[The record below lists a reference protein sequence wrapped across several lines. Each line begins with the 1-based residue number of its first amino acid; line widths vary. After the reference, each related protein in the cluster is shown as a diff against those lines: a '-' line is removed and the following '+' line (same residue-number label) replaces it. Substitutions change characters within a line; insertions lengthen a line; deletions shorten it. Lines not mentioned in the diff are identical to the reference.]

1 VKAGKLKDELLDMHK
16 NNKVNLTD
24 EEVEKMQRF
33 QASESWAKKL
43 AKDRGWKSK
52 ALHGE
57 AGCVDHEAAAPQILL
72 IRSTIH
78 GNVDGRTYRLENV
91 YNMDETGLLYKCL
104 PNRSYVS
111 EDEVKTARGTK
122 LMKAKDRVTLYV
134 CTNADGS
141 DLVPLSIIGSS
152 EQPRCFRNHEKKLT
166 YYNQKKAWSDTKTSK
181 KWFADFVK
189 HVKRRTNAP
198 VLLLMDN
205 CAAHNDDTFK
215 DVSGQ
220 VRVIFLPPN
229 CTSVYQPMDCGVI
242 AMIKKRYR
250 HVLLLKLLDVYND
263 MMTLYEQ
270 SKGRTRGTNGLDEG
284 YPPHLRDCMDILA
297 EITPEFTAE
306 KIRNCWKKSTL
317 LDKPPA
323 VMDPTP
329 ADVEMTSDAVA
340 ANAGSEDTD
349 VEMRVVDAADASDDA
364 TDKEDDDAVF
374 KAIADLAE
382 LVKKQK
388 EGAEEGA
395 EDRYSGGNWEMDCIL
410 QEMVETVEGIDC
422 SDPEAMKELL
432 NGWVSMEET
441 PFCREALADEAE
453 NDLSPTELL
462 TELLERNDACNI
474 SDDEESAEEAEA
486 ETCQAKKDEIDAL
499 TAQLRNVA
507 AELEKL
513 EGFNLCAGKVT
524 DAANFTASTWR
535 KTERDRIGEKQKKPS
550 RQAGIQPFLFKSKS
564 SEKDAA
570 TESFNEE
577 STSSTLPAA
586 AAKESQLI
594 DLSMEDTVAD
604 VSTASPSEAHSAPSP
619 PKPYKRNK
627 NAFWIASQCRTVGSD
642 TQSIKQLIGIV
653 LSTLEELKRRPG
665 TDRES
670 MDVLGIF
677 MKAFSDDKSNLFKE
691 NKRDM
696 QFIHSITEKSEE
708 LMDDESLT
716 PRLLDATFFNEFMV
730 V

>member
-1 VKAGKLKDELLDMHK
+1 MSS
-16 NNKVNLTD
+16 
-24 EEVEKMQRF
+24 Q
-33 QASESWAKKL
+33 
-43 AKDRGWKSK
+43 
-52 ALHGE
+52 
-57 AGCVDHEAAAPQILL
+57 PQL
-72 IRSTIH
+72 
-78 GNVDGRTYRLENV
+78 
-91 YNMDETGLLYKCL
+91 
-104 PNRSYVS
+104 VS

-141 DLVPLSIIGSS
+141 DFVPLSIIGSS
-152 EQPRCFRNHEKKLT
+152 EKPRCFRNHEKKLT
-166 YYNQKKAWSDTKTSK
+166 YYNQKKAWSDMKTSK

-189 HVKRRTNAP
+189 HVKRRTNDP
-198 VLLLMDN
+198 ILLIMDN

-250 HVLLLKLLDVYND
+250 HRLLLKLLDVYND
-263 MMTLYEQ
+263 MMTLFEQ
-270 SKGRTRGTNGLDEG
+270 NKGRTRGTNGLDEG
-284 YPPHLRDCMDILA
+284 YAPHLRDCMDILA
-297 EITPEFTAE
+297 EITPEFTPE
-306 KIRNCWKKSTL
+306 KIRNCWEKSTL

-323 VMDPTP
+323 DMDPTP

-340 ANAGSEDTD
+340 ANATSKDTD
-349 VEMRVVDAADASDDA
+349 VEMGVVDAADASDDSI
-364 TDKEDDDAVF
+364 DMEDDDAVF

-382 LVKKQK
+382 LAKKQK
-388 EGAEEGA
+388 GGA
-395 EDRYSGGNWEMDCIL
+395 EDRHSGRNWEMVYIL
-410 QEMVETVEGIDC
+410 QEMVEAVEGIDC

-441 PFCREALADEAE
+441 PFCREAFADEAE
-453 NDLSPTELL
+453 TDLSPTELL
-462 TELLERNDACNI
+462 ECNDACNN

-486 ETCQAKKDEIDAL
+486 EICQAKKDDIDVL
-499 TAQLRNVA
+499 TAKLRNLA

-570 TESFNEE
+570 TES
-577 STSSTLPAA
+577 SLSSKLPAA

-594 DLSMEDTVAD
+594 DLSMEKTVED
-604 VSTASPSEAHSAPSP
+604 VSAASSSESDSAPSP
-619 PKPYKRNK
+619 AKPYKRNE

-642 TQSIKQLIGIV
+642 TKSMKQLVGIV
-653 LSTLEELKRRPG
+653 LSTLEELKSSG
-665 TDRES
+665 TGRES
-670 MDVLGIF
+670 MDVLGIY
-677 MKAFSDDKSNLFKE
+677 MKAFSDEKSNLFKE

-716 PRLLDATFFNEFMV
+716 VQLLDATFFNEFMLV
-730 V
+730 